1 MTPQENKVVLRQ
13 AQLERIFSFGYVSI
27 TLSLSKGRTFHFLSP
42 PMILAFLTLSLFLSG
57 CVSLSLFPQKMPL
70 REKTV
75 QGTAADK
82 ILVVSISGVI
92 SEGKDGAVWDRDDDL
107 VARIKE
113 ELTLAA
119 EDEHIKALLLRI
131 NSPGGTVTA
140 SDIIYHEIMA
150 FKEKRKI
157 PVVAVI
163 MDLGASGGYY
173 IAVTGD
179 RIIAHPTSVTG
190 SVGVIMLR
198 VSAEGLLQK
207 IGVEASAIKSGAK
220 KDIGSPF
227 RPMTEDERAIFQS
240 MINGFFSR
248 FLDVVSK
255 GRSLPADQLKVI
267 ADGRVVTGPQAL
279 QLGLVDQVGYLDDG
293 IAAAKKLAGL
303 TDARVIMYARSE
315 AYRNN
320 IYSLANGPGG
330 LEALARLDLM
340 NLMHGASPQFL
351 YLWMP

>member
-1 MTPQENKVVLRQ
+1 MRRL
-13 AQLERIFSFGYVSI
+13 LIIFFFA
-27 TLSLSKGRTFHFLSP
+27 L
-42 PMILAFLTLSLFLSG
+42 LASG
-57 CVSLSLFPQKMPL
+57 CVSISLFPQKMPL
-70 REKTV
+70 REKSV
-75 QGTAADK
+75 QGSGPDK
-82 ILVVSISGVI
+82 VLLLSISGMI
-92 SEGKDGAVWDRDDDL
+92 SEGKDGGLLDRDDDL

-119 EDEHIKALLLRI
+119 DDEHIKALLLRI

-140 SDIIYHEIMA
+140 SDVIYHEIMA

-179 RIIAHPTSVTG
+179 QIIAHPTSVTG

-207 IGVEASAIKSGAK
+207 IGVDASAIKSGAK

-227 RPMTEDERAIFQS
+227 RPMTDDERAIFQT

-255 GRSLPADQLKVI
+255 GRSLPPDQLKAI
-267 ADGRVVTGPQAL
+267 SDGRVLTGPQAV

-303 TDARVIMYARSE
+303 SEARVIMYARPD

-320 IYSLANGPGG
+320 IYSLTGGGG
-330 LEALARLDLM
+330 LESLARLDLM

>member
-1 MTPQENKVVLRQ
+1 
-13 AQLERIFSFGYVSI
+13 
-27 TLSLSKGRTFHFLSP
+27 
-42 PMILAFLTLSLFLSG
+42 MILAFLTFSLFLSG
-57 CVSLSLFPQKMPL
+57 CVSFTLFPQKMPL

-150 FKEKRKI
+150 FKEKRKV

-267 ADGRVVTGPQAL
+267 ADGRVNVADHGPGVPIDQQERIFERFWRGRDVETTGVG
-279 QLGLVDQVGYLDDG
+279 LGLAIV
-293 IAAAKKLAGL
+293 KK
-303 TDARVIMYARSE
+303 IME
-315 AYRNN
+315 AHRGAVEVRNN
-320 IYSLANGPGG
+320 SG
-330 LEALARLDLM
+330 LGSIFTLTFPPADRT
-340 NLMHGASPQFL
+340 
-351 YLWMP
+351 

>member
-1 MTPQENKVVLRQ
+1 MSTRLGIAATALLALVT
-13 AQLERIFSFGYVSI
+13 AGCISI
-27 TLSLSKGRTFHFLSP
+27 
-42 PMILAFLTLSLFLSG
+42 
-57 CVSLSLFPQKMPL
+57 SLFPQAMPL

-82 ILVVSISGVI
+82 ILMMDISGVI
-92 SEGKDGAVWDRDDDL
+92 SDKGSSNPLSESEDL

-119 EDEHIKALLLRI
+119 EDSHIKALLLRI

-140 SDIIYHEIMA
+140 SDVIHHEISE
-150 FKEKRKI
+150 FKTKHKI
-157 PVVAVI
+157 PVVATI
-163 MDLGASGGYY
+163 MDIGASGGYY
-173 IAVTGD
+173 IAVAAD
-179 RIIAHPTSVTG
+179 QIIAHPTSVTG

-198 VSAEGLLQK
+198 VNAEGLLQK
-207 IGVEASAIKSGAK
+207 IGVEAGAIKSGAK

-293 IAAAKKLAGL
+293 ITAAKKLAGL
-303 TDARVIMYARSE
+303 GDARGLMYARPE

-320 IYSLANGPGG
+320 IYSLADGPAG

-340 NLMHGASPQFL
+340 TLVHGGSPQFL

>member
-1 MTPQENKVVLRQ
+1 MRRLV
-13 AQLERIFSFGYVSI
+13 
-27 TLSLSKGRTFHFLSP
+27 
-42 PMILAFLTLSLFLSG
+42 ILFFFALLVSG
-57 CVSLSLFPQKMPL
+57 CISIPLFPQKMPL
-70 REKTV
+70 REKSV
-75 QGTAADK
+75 QGSGPDK
-82 ILVVSISGVI
+82 VLLLSISGMI
-92 SEGKDGAVWDRDDDL
+92 SEGKDGGLLDRDDDL

-140 SDIIYHEIMA
+140 SDVIYHEIMA

-227 RPMTEDERAIFQS
+227 RPMTDDERAIFQT

-255 GRSLPADQLKVI
+255 GRSLPPDQLKAI
-267 ADGRVVTGPQAL
+267 SDGRVLTGPQAL

-303 TDARVIMYARSE
+303 SEARVIMYARPD

-320 IYSLANGPGG
+320 IYSLTGAVGG
-330 LEALARLDLM
+330 LESLARLDLM

>member
-1 MTPQENKVVLRQ
+1 M
-13 AQLERIFSFGYVSI
+13 
-27 TLSLSKGRTFHFLSP
+27 
-42 PMILAFLTLSLFLSG
+42 SG
-57 CVSLSLFPQKMPL
+57 
-70 REKTV
+70 
-75 QGTAADK
+75 
-82 ILVVSISGVI
+82 II
-92 SEGKDGAVWDRDDDL
+92 SEGKDGGVLDRDDDL

-119 EDEHIKALLLRI
+119 EDDRIKALLLRI

-267 ADGRVVTGPQAL
+267 ADGRVVTGPKAL
-279 QLGLVDQVGYLDDG
+279 KLGWFDRFGYLVVA
-293 IAAAKKLAGL
+293 IAAARNLPGL
-303 TDARVIMYARSE
+303 TDAVATMTRV
-315 AYRNN
+315 
-320 IYSLANGPGG
+320 P
-330 LEALARLDLM
+330 
-340 NLMHGASPQFL
+340 
-351 YLWMP
+351 

>member
-1 MTPQENKVVLRQ
+1 MKSPEKKVVKRGVRVFQHARSSSNRL
-13 AQLERIFSFGYVSI
+13 AVSRKW
-27 TLSLSKGRTFHFLSP
+27 TLTPLFMLGVV
-42 PMILAFLTLSLFLSG
+42 LTLSVVLSG

-82 ILVVSISGVI
+82 ILVVSISGII
-92 SEGKDGAVWDRDDDL
+92 SDGKDGAVWDGDDDL

-150 FKEKRKI
+150 FKHKRKI

-173 IAVTGD
+173 VAVTGD

-198 VSAEGLLQK
+198 VNAEGLLQK

-227 RPMTEDERAIFQS
+227 RPMTEDERAIFQT

-248 FLDVVSK
+248 FLEVVSK

-303 TDARVIMYARSE
+303 TDARVIMYARPE

-320 IYSLANGPGG
+320 IYSLANGSGG

-340 NLMHGASPQFL
+340 TVAHGGSPQFL

>member
-1 MTPQENKVVLRQ
+1 MRKFLIVFFLVL
-13 AQLERIFSFGYVSI
+13 F
-27 TLSLSKGRTFHFLSP
+27 T
-42 PMILAFLTLSLFLSG
+42 SG
-57 CVSLSLFPQKMPL
+57 CVSISLFPQKMPL

-75 QGTAADK
+75 EGTGPDK
-82 ILVVSISGVI
+82 VLLLSISGII
-92 SEGKDGAVWDRDDDL
+92 SEGKDGGLLDRDNDL

-113 ELTLAA
+113 ELNLAA
-119 EDEHIKALLLRI
+119 EDEHIKAVLLRI

-140 SDIIYHEIMA
+140 SDVIYHEIMS
-150 FKEKRKI
+150 FKEKRNI

-173 IAVTGD
+173 IAVTAD

-207 IGVEASAIKSGAK
+207 VGVEASAIKSGAK

-227 RPMTEDERAIFQS
+227 RPMTDDERAIFQT

-248 FLDVVSK
+248 FLEVVSK
-255 GRSLPADQLKVI
+255 GRSLPPDKLKTI
-267 ADGRVVTGPQAL
+267 ADGRVITGPQAL

-293 IAAAKKLAGL
+293 IAVAKKLAGL
-303 TDARVIMYARSE
+303 SQAKVVMYARPD

-320 IYSLANGPGG
+320 IYSLTGG
-330 LEALARLDLM
+330 TGSLEALARLDLM
-340 NLMHGASPQFL
+340 NLVHGASPQFL